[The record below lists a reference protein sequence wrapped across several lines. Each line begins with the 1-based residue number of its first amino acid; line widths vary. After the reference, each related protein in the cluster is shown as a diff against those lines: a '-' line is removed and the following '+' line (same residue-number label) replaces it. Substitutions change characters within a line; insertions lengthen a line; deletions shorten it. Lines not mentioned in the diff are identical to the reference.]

1 MIWKSINRRRS
12 SHRKYKLFLH
22 KGTTS
27 HRRYIVDIVGAARCT
42 RNKGITITKKA
53 TTVRTEFRPATG
65 DLGRPWARVTN
76 GVGTTT
82 NGRTSMTIGGAA
94 RRDPCHE
101 AHERQALP
109 DCSHG
114 RWCQRSKPTLQG
126 EGWGGVF
133 VPGHVLDG
141 AWDISGNS
149 GLVSEGRINKDT
161 PPLTTPGHTSK
172 SSAMDISSHIFQI
185 VIHGHT
191 PRHFR
196 PEARPARYDSRP

>member
-1 MIWKSINRRRS
+1 M
-12 SHRKYKLFLH
+12 Y
-22 KGTTS
+22 
-27 HRRYIVDIVGAARCT
+27 
-42 RNKGITITKKA
+42 TKP
-53 TTVRTEFRPATG
+53 RIERG
-65 DLGRPWARVTN
+65 LG
-76 GVGTTT
+76 GH
-82 NGRTSMTIGGAA
+82 GGAPGHRHPA
-94 RRDPCHE
+94 PLFASAKDQNPLF
-101 AHERQALP
+101 RQRA
-109 DCSHG
+109 
-114 RWCQRSKPTLQG
+114 
-126 EGWGGVF
+126 GGCF

-196 PEARPARYDSRP
+196 PEARPARYDSRPEAYLCSRNTHEGGNRHFLARILT